1 VLAIAVRLRRWVGTL
16 HAGHILKG
24 YGANEPSLIYDFL
37 DLHFESVQ
45 KDVLLIE
52 HDPSQSIAGSTP
64 LSHLSMALETGD
76 DGRTHIQFYCEF
88 KAPVYPKTLKEIFQ
102 CEYQPPHA
110 KEVKNARGA
119 YEYCT
124 GTGRYH
130 GKAAHARFQ
139 WGEARAQGSVTDSN
153 LKVAVDLI
161 VAGNHPHDIA
171 KADPYAYACHSRKI
185 WDLYQA
191 LRGKEIHNL

>member
-1 VLAIAVRLRRWVGTL
+1 MAIAVRLRRWVGTL

-24 YGANEPSLIYDFL
+24 YGSNEPSLIHDFL
-37 DLHFESVQ
+37 DLHFEAIQ

-52 HDPSQSIAGSTP
+52 HDPSQSIAGATP

-119 YEYCT
+119 YEYCA
-124 GTGRYH
+124 GIGRYH
-130 GKAAHARFQ
+130 GKVAHARFH
-139 WGEARAQGSVTDSN
+139 WGQARAQGSVTDSN

-185 WDLYQA
+185 WDLFQA

>member
-1 VLAIAVRLRRWVGTL
+1 VLAIAVRLRRWAVTL
-16 HAGHILKG
+16 HAGHVIKG
-24 YGANEPSLIYDFL
+24 FGSRPLTDIHDFL
-37 DLHFESVQ
+37 DLHFDVVQ
-45 KDVLLIE
+45 KDIEKIE
-52 HDPSQSIAGSTP
+52 HDPAQSIAGSTP
-64 LSHLSMALETGD
+64 LSHISMALETGD
-76 DGRTHIQFYCEF
+76 DGRTHVQAYLEF
-88 KAPVYPKTLKEIFQ
+88 KAPVYLKSLKEIFQ
-102 CEYQPPHA
+102 CEYQPPDG

-130 GKAAHARFQ
+130 DKHAHRRFQ

-161 VAGNHPHDIA
+161 VAGHHPHDVA
-171 KADPYAYACHSRKI
+171 KANPYAYACHSRKI

-191 LRGKEIHNL
+191 LRGKDIYTT